1 MRDVADALADAHL
14 PTDLADATAAVL
26 QRWTQDKDI
35 ILPLHEIL
43 NQLRSPYDRLM
54 RRSAEH
60 HQATHSRTGAGSVRP
75 ARQPCMSK
83 GQPKIVIGALTPT
96 PSNVPKARP
105 PHGMSERSRLR

>member
-43 NQLRSPYDRLM
+43 NQLRSPM
-54 RRSAEH
+54 TA
-60 HQATHSRTGAGSVRP
+60 
-75 ARQPCMSK
+75 
-83 GQPKIVIGALTPT
+83 
-96 PSNVPKARP
+96 
-105 PHGMSERSRLR
+105 